1 MFQLPLV
8 AYSNLQLSS
17 EHEGDKR
24 PYLLFLNISLY
35 WKFGDYLYFLVSKA
49 GNIEN
54 HLVILSFNQKLCW
67 YNITYTW
74 SNYMCKFV
82 NILLFGQYEMIF
94 CMQQFQFFVI
104 RTQK

>member
-24 PYLLFLNISLY
+24 LYLLFLNISLY

-49 GNIEN
+49 GKIEK
-54 HLVILSFNQKLCW
+54 SFGDSIIQSKIVL
-67 YNITYTW
+67 I
-74 SNYMCKFV
+74 
-82 NILLFGQYEMIF
+82 
-94 CMQQFQFFVI
+94 
-104 RTQK
+104 